1 MKDYA
6 DMMEMDH
13 PEIPGHPRMRRKQRA
28 AQFAPFA
35 ALNGYGELVEEA
47 IRQLS
52 RLDEGHLEQQEEA
65 VEAQVERIRDPEK
78 A

>member
-28 AQFAPFA
+28 AQFAPFT

-47 IRQLS
+47 IR
-52 RLDEGHLEQQEEA
+52 QQEEA

-78 A
+78 HNVFLCTKSK

>member
-47 IRQLS
+47 IR
-52 RLDEGHLEQQEEA
+52 
-65 VEAQVERIRDPEK
+65 DPEK

>member
-1 MKDYA
+1 MKPYE
-6 DMMEMDH
+6 DMLDL
-13 PEIPGHPRMRRKQRA
+13 PRPRISGHPRMRRKQRA

-47 IRQLS
+47 IRQ
-52 RLDEGHLEQQEEA
+52 QEEA

>member
-47 IRQLS
+47 IRQ
-52 RLDEGHLEQQEEA
+52 QEEA
-65 VEAQVERIRDPEK
+65 VEAQVERIRDPGK

>member
-47 IRQLS
+47 IW
-52 RLDEGHLEQQEEA
+52 QQEEA